1 MTKLAIG
8 INLDRCIGCH
18 TCATACKMQ
27 NNVPDGMLWNRV
39 ITEGCDAIDGAV
51 GEYPNLTRTY
61 VPLACQH
68 CENPACLKVCP
79 TGATYKDEQGRVEI
93 DYDRCIG
100 CRMCMAACP
109 FNARVF
115 NWEDPQRDGD
125 FNWGDARVP
134 VRTYGVRSWNKTEKC
149 VEKCTLCGQLTSAG
163 KLPACVKSCAAGARF
178 YGDLDDPNSE
188 LAQLRAT
195 KGKNVHILLEEKGTK
210 PQVFYFDE

>member
-18 TCATACKMQ
+18 TCANACKMQ

-100 CRMCMAACP
+100 CRMCMAVCP
-109 FNARVF
+109 YNARVF

-134 VRTYGVRSWNKTEKC
+134 VRTRGVM
-149 VEKCTLCGQLTSAG
+149 EKCTLCKERTDAG
-163 KLPACVKSCAAGARF
+163 EEPMCVVCCPTHARVF
-178 YGDLDDPNSE
+178 GDLDDPNSE